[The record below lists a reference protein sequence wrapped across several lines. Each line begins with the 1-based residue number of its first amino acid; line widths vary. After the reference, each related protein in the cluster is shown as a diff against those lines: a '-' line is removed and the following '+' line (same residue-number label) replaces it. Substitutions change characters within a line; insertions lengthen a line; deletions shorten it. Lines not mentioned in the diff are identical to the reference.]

1 MFKNLSVR
9 SCKISFSYKIS
20 TASGSKKELLEL
32 SKIRTIN
39 RHWYLSIVEKGI
51 RREICQSINIYA
63 KANNKYMKEYDKN
76 EESSCL
82 KYWDVSNLYDWAMS
96 QKLQVNDFQ
105 LVEDISGFNGNLKK
119 SYNYENDE
127 ESFLSSQW
135 FIIFAWKNENW
146 KSWKYNEKVIY
157 IIKVNT
163 VECLIKGVRWGAG
176 G

>member
-1 MFKNLSVR
+1 
-9 SCKISFSYKIS
+9 
-20 TASGSKKELLEL
+20 
-32 SKIRTIN
+32 
-39 RHWYLSIVEKGI
+39 
-51 RREICQSINIYA
+51 
-63 KANNKYMKEYDKN
+63 MKEYDKN

-82 KYWDVSNLYDWAMS
+82 KYWDVSDLYDWAMS

-119 SYNYENDE
+119 SYNHENDE